1 MLLPLMQSFLLL
13 VAATG
18 ATEADR
24 GRYAACLSLA
34 RSDPARAI
42 ETAQAWRVENG
53 GTGALHCLALAQ
65 FARRDYP
72 AAFAAFDGAVRASQT
87 AGDGQAVV
95 LLAQAADAALAADQP
110 DKALGYLDRA
120 LASGGELTALTP
132 QAEAALRI
140 TRAEALVDLK
150 RDKDAATDLKRA
162 TEIDPRVADGW
173 LLRATLARRMGDL
186 EGAEAAILKS
196 AEQTP
201 DSAEVQYEAGLIAAL
216 KGNMDLAK
224 AAWAAAANADPES
237 VAGKAAAKAL
247 KDATVVPA
255 AANAP
260 DSAS

>member
-1 MLLPLMQSFLLL
+1 MLLPLLLL

-24 GRYAACLSLA
+24 GRYAACVALTRA
-34 RSDPARAI
+34 DPSRAI

-72 AAFAAFDGAVRASQT
+72 AAFAAFDGAVKASQA

-95 LLAQAADAALAADQP
+95 LLAQAADAALTVGQP
-110 DKALGYLDRA
+110 DKALGFLDRA
-120 LASGGELTALTP
+120 LSSDGTALSP
-132 QAEAALRI
+132 RVEAALRV

-150 RDKDAATDLKRA
+150 RDKDAAADLKRA
-162 TEIDPRVADGW
+162 TEIDPQVADGW
-173 LLRATLARRMGDL
+173 LLRATLARRMGEL
-186 EGAEAAILKS
+186 EGAEAAILKA

-216 KGNMDLAK
+216 KGNMELAK

-255 AANAP
+255 AADAP
-260 DSAS
+260 KPQS